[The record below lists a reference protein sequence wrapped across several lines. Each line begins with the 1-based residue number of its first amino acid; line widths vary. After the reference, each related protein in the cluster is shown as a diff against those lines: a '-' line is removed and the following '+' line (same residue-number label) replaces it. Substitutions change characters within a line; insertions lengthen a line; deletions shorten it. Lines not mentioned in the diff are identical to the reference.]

1 MHYRQRVTNLRQVT
15 GSQWTLTFA
24 DGHEAVHQAI
34 VLANGADITDFAQSE
49 KLPVYAVSGQVSHI
63 PTTPELS
70 KLKQVLCYDGY
81 LTPVSPLNQHHCI
94 GASYHRADKCT
105 DYRDDDQQQNR
116 QRLIDCLP
124 KQQWPQDVDVSGG
137 EARNGVRCATRDHL
151 PMIGSVSDYD
161 ALLKSYKALDLDV
174 KRHRPV
180 APAPVHENLF
190 LFGALGSRGLSS
202 APLGAEI
209 LAAQIAGEPLPLD
222 SETLAALNPNR
233 MWVRKL
239 LKGRPVE
246 SH

>member
-1 MHYRQRVTNLRQVT
+1 M
-15 GSQWTLTFA
+15 
-24 DGHEAVHQAI
+24 
-34 VLANGADITDFAQSE
+34 
-49 KLPVYAVSGQVSHI
+49 
-63 PTTPELS
+63 
-70 KLKQVLCYDGY
+70 
-81 LTPVSPLNQHHCI
+81 TPVSPQNQHHCI

-105 DYRDDDQQQNR
+105 DYRDDDQQENR
-116 QRLIDCLP
+116 QRLINCLP
-124 KQQWPQDVDVSGG
+124 EQQWTHDVDVSEG

-161 ALLKSYKALDLDV
+161 ALLESYKKLDLDV
-174 KRHRPV
+174 QRHRPI
-180 APAPVHENLF
+180 AEAPVYENLF

-209 LAAQIAGEPLPLD
+209 LAAQIAGEPIPLD